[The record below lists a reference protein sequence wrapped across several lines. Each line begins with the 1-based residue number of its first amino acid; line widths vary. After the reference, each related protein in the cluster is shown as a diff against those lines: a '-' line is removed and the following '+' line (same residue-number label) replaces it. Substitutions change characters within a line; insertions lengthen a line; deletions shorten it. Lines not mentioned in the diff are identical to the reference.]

1 MSSNGADSD
10 LALQTRAALLD
21 ALTALA
27 DHRESVIVIGAQAIY
42 LHTGEASVAVAA
54 YTKDSD
60 LALDSRTLGQDPRI
74 EDAMRRAGFTNGDQP
89 GSWID
94 PRGVP
99 VDLMVPDA
107 IAGPGGRRG
116 ARIPP
121 HNRRATRRAAGLEA
135 AVIDRAQMAIAS
147 LSPHDPRVITANVA
161 GPTAL
166 LVAKLHKLGERQA
179 TPERLMNKDAHDV
192 YRLLVAVPRDQF
204 TDTLRILLADGL
216 ASNVTTQALDYLN
229 LLFAAGPN
237 ALGSS
242 MAGRTELGLGD
253 PDVVAASCTALAN
266 DILTA
271 LFH

>member
-1 MSSNGADSD
+1 
-10 LALQTRAALLD
+10 
-21 ALTALA
+21 
-27 DHRESVIVIGAQAIY
+27 
-42 LHTGEASVAVAA
+42 
-54 YTKDSD
+54 
-60 LALDSRTLGQDPRI
+60 
-74 EDAMRRAGFTNGDQP
+74 
-89 GSWID
+89 
-94 PRGVP
+94 
-99 VDLMVPDA
+99 MVPDA

-121 HNRRATRRAAGLEA
+121 HSRRAARRAAGLEA
-135 AVIDRAQMAIAS
+135 AVTDRTQMAIAS

-192 YRLLVAVPRDQF
+192 YRLLVAVPLDQF
-204 TDTLRILLADGL
+204 TDTFHTLLADGM
-216 ASNVTTQALDYLN
+216 AGKVTTQALDYLN

-271 LFH
+271 LSH